1 VEADHGPFET
11 EDEARMTPAVRGVYE
26 AYRAGTGG
34 LSGERMMLDACEA
47 AGVELGAYDAC
58 ILRWVAGFEPQTCA
72 VFAGFI
78 RRAYRAGL
86 EDRGERVGYAIVT
99 WPQVGGPA
107 DLEPGTGLIA
117 SFGDAA
123 TVRNGLRG
131 ETAAASRGERHEI
144 AEVTEMEGEAG
155 GS

>member
-1 VEADHGPFET
+1 
-11 EDEARMTPAVRGVYE
+11 MTPAVRGVYE

-47 AGVELGAYDAC
+47 AGVGLGAYDRR
-58 ILRWVAGFEPQTCA
+58 ILHWIAGFEPQTCA
-72 VFAGFI
+72 VIAGII
-78 RRAYRAGL
+78 RRAGL

-107 DLEPGTGLIA
+107 DLEPGTGLFA
-117 SFGDAA
+117 SFEDAA
-123 TVRNGLRG
+123 TVRDEVRG

-144 AEVTEMEGEAG
+144 AEVTEMEDGR
-155 GS
+155 